1 MGVKNVKCI
10 DENALFE
17 TDMCQR
23 TIQLLAVFWLTT
35 YCFPQN
41 YTVSNNAFLEE
52 FWGNYYGDKYRHFSE
67 SWRLET
73 KAAARDMFYFA
84 YDSYMKFAFPQ
95 DELNPIAC
103 SGRGPDF
110 ANP

>member
-1 MGVKNVKCI
+1 MYSTT
-10 DENALFE
+10 L
-17 TDMCQR
+17 
-23 TIQLLAVFWLTT
+23 QLLAVIWLAAFSF
-35 YCFPQN
+35 CQN
-41 YTVSNNAFLEE
+41 SSKKFVDNSFLEE
-52 FWGNYYGDKYRHFSE
+52 FWGNYYGDKYRQFSE
-67 SWRLET
+67 TTRLQSKE
-73 KAAARDMFYFA
+73 AAKKMFYFA